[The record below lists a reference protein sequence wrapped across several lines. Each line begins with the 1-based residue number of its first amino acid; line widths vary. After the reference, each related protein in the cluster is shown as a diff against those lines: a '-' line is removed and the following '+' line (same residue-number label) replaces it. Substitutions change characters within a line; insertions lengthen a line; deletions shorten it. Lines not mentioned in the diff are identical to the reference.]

1 MSMTSTIVLNAV
13 LFVLIVSILVWL
25 LAHPGIA
32 KARRQ
37 EVRLLRLHSLRLH
50 TRR

>member
-1 MSMTSTIVLNAV
+1 MSMTSTIALNAV
-13 LFVLIVSILVWL
+13 LFALIVGILVWL

-32 KARRQ
+32 KGRRH

-50 TRR
+50 ARR